1 FMYKD
6 NDSIQEKINTLA
18 KNIYHA
24 KEVIYED
31 LAQEQ
36 LKDLGT
42 KYMKFPVCIAKTP
55 YSFSSDPALKGAASD
70 HSLIVKEI
78 KLARGAEFLVIICGS
93 VMTMPGLPMKPA
105 SENMSVDK
113 EGKIEGLS

>member
-1 FMYKD
+1 MRTASK
-6 NDSIQEKINTLA
+6 K
-18 KNIYHA
+18 IYHA
-24 KEVIYED
+24 KEVVYED

-36 LKDLGT
+36 LNDLAT

-55 YSFSSDPALKGAASD
+55 YSFSSDPTLKGAASD
-70 HSLIVKEI
+70 HALIVKEI

-105 SENMSVDK
+105 SENMSVNDK
-113 EGKIEGLS
+113 GQIEGLS

>member
-1 FMYKD
+1 MYKD

-36 LKDLGT
+36 LKDLAT

-55 YSFSSDPALKGAASD
+55 YSLFK
-70 HSLIVKEI
+70 
-78 KLARGAEFLVIICGS
+78 
-93 VMTMPGLPMKPA
+93 
-105 SENMSVDK
+105 
-113 EGKIEGLS
+113 